1 MVSSDDVAR
10 YLQANPK
17 FFEEY
22 ADLLAQ
28 LYVPH
33 PHGGRAISITE
44 RQILSLREKS
54 RGLEHK
60 LAELIRFGE
69 ENDAIGA
76 KVHRLGLALIAAS
89 GLDAALRAAYAHLV
103 EDFAVPHVAVRI
115 WDAAPADSGVE
126 FAPVPDELRA
136 AVLALA
142 HPYCGPANLPHIAS
156 LFGEA
161 GNQVRSVAV
170 VPLAGDS
177 GCMGMLAL
185 ASEDARRFYAEM
197 GTLFLG
203 RIGEMVAAAISRK
216 LG

>member
-1 MVSSDDVAR
+1 MNSEDVAR

-17 FFEEY
+17 FFEDY
-22 ADLLAQ
+22 AELLAH

-44 RQILSLREKS
+44 RQILTLREKS

-76 KVHRLGLALIAAS
+76 KVHRLGLALIAAP
-89 GLDAALRAAYAHLV
+89 GLDAALRVAYSHLAD
-103 EDFAVPHVAVRI
+103 DFAVPHVAVRI
-115 WDAAPADSGVE
+115 WDRQAASSGPE
-126 FAPVPDELRA
+126 FAPVAQELRSAVA
-136 AVLALA
+136 ALTQ
-142 HPYCGPANLPHIAS
+142 PYCGPATLPHLAE

-161 GNQVRSVAV
+161 GAQLRSVAV
-170 VPLAGDS
+170 VPLVSATAS
-177 GCMGMLAL
+177 VGMLAL

-197 GTLFLG
+197 GTLYLG
-203 RIGEMVAAAISRK
+203 RLGDMLAAAITRD